1 MADEPTKE
9 PEEGKPQ
16 EPTEEPV
23 KEEQKAGEPQPALDY
38 EKSYKEL
45 QSKFNQRDEEIKLS
59 RKEKDEA
66 LKNLENWKKL
76 GAVIENDPELFETIK
91 KKLGAEEPPKDN
103 GQAKPDETK
112 LFIRDNIIDRF
123 EDRYKIKDLE
133 PEKAEGLRK
142 KIGGQLQLMLDPQGT
157 GKDLNDLML
166 EVPLNKLP
174 MYFENA
180 YKLATSDDAEEQARL
195 RGVAEASA
203 NNQGM
208 IGSIPSSSV
217 NTKEIPL
224 TDKEKVTAKKL
235 GIAEKDY
242 AEYKVKQ
249 YKE

>member
-1 MADEPTKE
+1 MADEPKKE
-9 PEEGKPQ
+9 VPEEGKPQ
-16 EPTEEPV
+16 ESPKEPV
-23 KEEQKAGEPQPALDY
+23 KEEPKEAGEPQPALDY

-45 QSKFNQRDEEIKLS
+45 QSKFNQRDEEIKS
-59 RKEKDEA
+59 ARKEREEA
-66 LKNLENWKKL
+66 QKNLENWKKL
-76 GAVIENDPELFETIK
+76 GAVIENDPELFESIK
-91 KKLGAEEPPKDN
+91 KKLGTEEAPKTD

-123 EDRYKIKDLE
+123 EDRYKIKDME

-174 MYFENA
+174 MYFESA
-180 YKLATSDDAEEQARL
+180 YKLATADDSEEQARL
-195 RGVAEASA
+195 RGIAEASA

-217 NTKEIPL
+217 NSKEIPL
-224 TDKEKVTAKKL
+224 TDKEKEVSKKL
-235 GIAEKDY
+235 GISEKDY
-242 AEYKVKQ
+242 AEYKNK
-249 YKE
+249 